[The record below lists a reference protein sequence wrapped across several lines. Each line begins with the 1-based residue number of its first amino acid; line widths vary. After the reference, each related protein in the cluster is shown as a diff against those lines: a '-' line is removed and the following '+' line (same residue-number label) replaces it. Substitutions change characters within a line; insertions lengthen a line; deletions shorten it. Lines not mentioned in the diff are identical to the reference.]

1 MAKTRGAPPR
11 RGAESSSQPVER
23 VRPTA
28 SARQRRLRRE
38 VQEIQEDVVPDV
50 DEEEVPTDDEAHQG
64 DPVDIQA
71 EVYGGGPEDT
81 SVLRTYH
88 RHVALRLWNGED
100 RGTLKLVSHG
110 RKLTAPVD
118 AYIKDIV
125 VNSGLA
131 PLIDC
136 SHSLVDRGLLSAFA
150 ERWHRD
156 TCSFHLPV
164 GEMTIT
170 LDDVSS
176 LLHLPVTGRLFSLR
190 TIGKDE
196 ANMMLVSLLRVSH
209 VVAFVETEIT
219 RGAYVRLG
227 WLRDLYAHSVQQGN
241 LDVATRAYLLHLVGC
256 TIFADKS
263 ATLVW
268 VSYLELFRD
277 LHMVGT
283 FAWGASALAFL
294 YENLKDASFHNTRQI
309 AGYLTLLQAWIYEHF
324 PHIVIHQPNSE
335 CEEGETLSKRCAPL
349 RGTGDVAVVRQALD
363 RLTYADVIWM
373 PYEAHRVHR
382 PFHDVSWYR
391 GHITYGSIVFP
402 HLPERVLRQY
412 GHIQSIP
419 PSPHDA
425 FPVSGISDIHYQFLH
440 YEDHLLE
447 DVYRGP
453 QMTIQGECVD
463 DYLRWYHPISH
474 PYLIPSDDRVANPV
488 PRRVPRVDTVGS
500 TSDGVGHV
508 IRYQGL
514 FQGISERLQA
524 LFDRGLVTHG
534 TETGKLTQ
542 EALDMA
548 NLGVEGHR
556 TGKPSYRHVYRRRG
570 DRSTQ

>member
-1 MAKTRGAPPR
+1 MAKTRGSPPH
-11 RGAESSSQPVER
+11 RGSESSSHPVER
-23 VRPTA
+23 VRPTTL
-28 SARQRRLRRE
+28 ARQRRLRRE
-38 VQEIQEDVVPDV
+38 VQEIPEDVVPDV
-50 DEEEVPTDDEAHQG
+50 DEEEVPADDEAQQG
-64 DPVDIQA
+64 NPVGIQP
-71 EVYGGGPEDT
+71 EVFGGGPEDT
-81 SVLRTYH
+81 SILRTYH

-118 AYIKDIV
+118 AYIRDIV

-136 SHSLVDRGLLSAFA
+136 THSLVDRGLLSAFA

-176 LLHLPVTGRLFSLR
+176 LLHLLVTGRLFSLQ

-209 VVAFVETEIT
+209 ASAYVETEVT
-219 RGAYVRLG
+219 RGTYVRLG
-227 WLRDLYAHSVQQGN
+227 WLRDLYANSVHQGN

-263 ATLVW
+263 ATLVR

-283 FAWGASALAFL
+283 FAWGAAALAFL

-309 AGYLTLLQAWIYEHF
+309 AGPGYMSISPILSLISLT
-324 PHIVIHQPNSE
+324 PN
-335 CEEGETLSKRCAPL
+335 
-349 RGTGDVAVVRQALD
+349 
-363 RLTYADVIWM
+363 VIWM
-373 PYEAHRVHR
+373 PYEGHRVHR
-382 PFHDVSWYR
+382 PFHDVLWYR
-391 GHITYGSIVFP
+391 GHITCGSIVFP

-453 QMTIQGECVD
+453 QMTIPAKCVD
-463 DYLRWYHPISH
+463 DYMRWYHRISH

-500 TSDGVGHV
+500 TSDRVGHV
-508 IRYQGL
+508 ISYQ
-514 FQGISERLQA
+514 
-524 LFDRGLVTHG
+524 GLVTHG
-534 TETGKLTQ
+534 TETGGLTQ

-556 TGKPSYRHVYRRRG
+556 TGRPSYRHVYRRRG

>member
-11 RGAESSSQPVER
+11 RGGESSSQPVER
-23 VRPTA
+23 VQPTA

-38 VQEIQEDVVPDV
+38 VQEIPEDVVPDV
-50 DEEEVPTDDEAHQG
+50 DEEEVPADDEAQQG
-64 DPVDIQA
+64 DLVGVQA
-71 EVYGGGPEDT
+71 EVFGGGPEDT

-88 RHVALRLWNGED
+88 RNVALRLWNGED

-118 AYIKDIV
+118 AYISDIV

-136 SHSLVDRGLLSAFA
+136 THSLVDRGLLSAFA

-176 LLHLPVTGRLFSLR
+176 LLHLPVTGRLFSLP

-209 VVAFVETEIT
+209 ASAYVETEAT

-227 WLRDLYAHSVQQGN
+227 WLRDLYANSVQQGN

-263 ATLVW
+263 DTLAR
-268 VSYLELFRD
+268 VSYLDLFKD

-283 FAWGASALAFL
+283 FAWGAAALAFL

-309 AGYLTLLQAWIYEHF
+309 AGYLTLLQALIYEHF
-324 PHIVIHQPNSE
+324 PHIVTCQPNSQY
-335 CEEGETLSKRCAPL
+335 EEGEALSKRWAPL
-349 RGTGDVAVVRQALD
+349 RGTGDVA
-363 RLTYADVIWM
+363 
-373 PYEAHRVHR
+373 
-382 PFHDVSWYR
+382 
-391 GHITYGSIVFP
+391 IV
-402 HLPERVLRQY
+402 
-412 GHIQSIP
+412 
-419 PSPHDA
+419 
-425 FPVSGISDIHYQFLH
+425 
-440 YEDHLLE
+440 
-447 DVYRGP
+447 
-453 QMTIQGECVD
+453 
-463 DYLRWYHPISH
+463 
-474 PYLIPSDDRVANPV
+474 
-488 PRRVPRVDTVGS
+488 
-500 TSDGVGHV
+500 
-508 IRYQGL
+508 
-514 FQGISERLQA
+514 
-524 LFDRGLVTHG
+524 
-534 TETGKLTQ
+534 
-542 EALDMA
+542 
-548 NLGVEGHR
+548 
-556 TGKPSYRHVYRRRG
+556 
-570 DRSTQ
+570 

>member
-11 RGAESSSQPVER
+11 RGDESSSQPVER

-38 VQEIQEDVVPDV
+38 VQEIQEAVVPDV
-50 DEEEVPTDDEAHQG
+50 DEEEVPTDDEAQQG
-64 DPVDIQA
+64 DPVDVQA

-110 RKLTAPVD
+110 RKLTTPVE
-118 AYIKDIV
+118 AYIRDIV

-150 ERWHRD
+150 ERWHRN
-156 TCSFHLPV
+156 TCSFHLSV

-176 LLHLPVTGRLFSLR
+176 LLHLPVTGHLFSLR
-190 TIGKDE
+190 TVGKDE

-209 VVAFVETEIT
+209 AVAFAETEIT
-219 RGAYVRLG
+219 RGAYVR
-227 WLRDLYAHSVQQGN
+227 
-241 LDVATRAYLLHLVGC
+241 
-256 TIFADKS
+256 
-263 ATLVW
+263 
-268 VSYLELFRD
+268 D

-283 FAWGASALAFL
+283 FACGASALAFL

-324 PHIVIHQPNSE
+324 PHIVIRQPNSE
-335 CEEGETLSKRCAPL
+335 YEEGETLSKRWAPL
-349 RGTGDVAVVRQALD
+349 RGTGDVAIVRKALD

-373 PYEAHRVHR
+373 SYEAHRVHR

-391 GHITYGSIVFP
+391 GHITCGSVVFP
-402 HLPERVLRQY
+402 HLPKRVLRQY
-412 GHIQSIP
+412 GHIQSIL
-419 PSPHDA
+419 PSPHDP

-447 DVYRGP
+447 DMYRGP
-453 QMTIQGECVD
+453 QMTIPGECVD
-463 DYLRWYHPISH
+463 DYLRWYHRISH

-488 PRRVPRVDTVGS
+488 PRRFPRVDTVGS
-500 TSDGVGHV
+500 TSDRVGHV
-508 IRYQGL
+508 IV
-514 FQGISERLQA
+514 I
-524 LFDRGLVTHG
+524 RGLVTHG
-534 TETGKLTQ
+534 TETGGLTQ

>member
-1 MAKTRGAPPR
+1 MAKTRGGPPR

-28 SARQRRLRRE
+28 SARQRRLRQE

-50 DEEEVPTDDEAHQG
+50 DEEEVPADDEAQQG
-64 DPVDIQA
+64 DPVDVQA

-110 RKLTAPVD
+110 RKLTAPVE
-118 AYIKDIV
+118 AYIRDIV
-125 VNSGLA
+125 VNS
-131 PLIDC
+131 
-136 SHSLVDRGLLSAFA
+136 

-176 LLHLPVTGRLFSLR
+176 LLHLPVTGCLFSLR

-196 ANMMLVSLLRVSH
+196 VNMMLVSLLRVSH
-209 VVAFVETEIT
+209 AVAFAETEIT

-263 ATLVW
+263 ATLVR

-324 PHIVIHQPNSE
+324 PHIVICQPNSE
-335 CEEGETLSKRCAPL
+335 YEEGETLSKRWAPL
-349 RGTGDVAVVRQALD
+349 HGTGDVAVVRQALD

-391 GHITYGSIVFP
+391 GHIICGSIVFP

-447 DVYRGP
+447 DMYRGP

-463 DYLRWYHPISH
+463 DYLRWYHRISH

-500 TSDGVGHV
+500 TSYGVRHV
-508 IRYQGL
+508 ISY
-514 FQGISERLQA
+514 QA

-534 TETGKLTQ
+534 TDTGGLTQ